1 MEDKK
6 NKKEEIIIEEKD
18 SKKSLKIKLFI
29 ILGIVIFIAC
39 GILWARFISTRGL
52 VVKEVK
58 IDTTSLPE
66 EYDGLKILH
75 FGDLHYGSTIHKKEL
90 DKLVET
96 INKQNPDI
104 VIFVGDLVEMN
115 VQLND
120 EQQKELADGL
130 NNIDA
135 NIEMYSVKGNHD
147 YENDYYDKIMS
158 QTKFITLDNSY
169 DYFYKNSNTPIV
181 ITGLDDYWKGKPD
194 YDNAFSFLNDF
205 EERPYTL
212 LILHEPDQVDELG
225 EYKFDIALAGHSHL
239 GQVRLPG
246 IGAIYTPYGARKYT
260 DEHYIIDG
268 ANLYVTG
275 GIGTST
281 LRLRFFNKP
290 SITLFRF
297 YTK

>member
-6 NKKEEIIIEEKD
+6 DIKDIKEEIND
-18 SKKSLKIKLFI
+18 KKKKLKIKIYIIVGIVLFI
-29 ILGIVIFIAC
+29 TC

-52 VVKEVK
+52 IVKEVK
-58 IDTTSLPE
+58 VETSSLPV

-96 INKQNPDI
+96 INNQHPDI
-104 VIFVGDLVEMN
+104 IVFVGDLVEYN
-115 VQLND
+115 IQLT
-120 EQQKELADGL
+120 EQEEQDLLDGL
-130 NNIDA
+130 NKLDA
-135 NIEMYSVKGNHD
+135 NVEMYSVKGNHD
-147 YENDYYDKIMS
+147 YGNDYYDKIMS

-169 DYFYKNSNTPIV
+169 DYFYKNSNIPIV
-181 ITGLDDYWKGKPD
+181 ITGLDDYWKGQPD
-194 YDNAFSFLNDF
+194 YNNAYSFLNDF

-225 EYKFDIALAGHSHL
+225 EYEFDIALAGHSHL
-239 GQVRLPG
+239 GQVRFPF
-246 IGAIYTPYGARKYT
+246 IGAVYTPYGARKYT
-260 DEHYIIDG
+260 DEHYKINGHD
-268 ANLYVTG
+268 LYVTG

-281 LRLRFFNKP
+281 LKLRFLNKP